1 MIHYLPQLRGSKPRA
16 GQQVMA
22 PGDREW
28 ATAEQRRKD
37 GIPLDPITVSNF
49 TELSETYNVPAP
61 WANDR

>member
-1 MIHYLPQLRGSKPRA
+1 
-16 GQQVMA
+16 MA

-28 ATAEQRRKD
+28 AAAEQRRKD

-61 WANDR
+61 WADDR